1 MKIFSQLTVAT
12 ASKQA
17 ELHSIEVQIGLT
29 WYPLRDVLPLFNK
42 ALITYD
48 STSGANY
55 IYNLWLDYPGTI
67 QAVRYTSAGVANT
80 AASRDVIDASSV
92 EVYDISKSTQT
103 VPEFDAG
110 INYLIPFTADAVTEV
125 FPPMAENLLLDIS
138 TAFDALYLPT
148 TWLYRSPSKMQVR
161 NGSSFTCYTVKLN
174 PANLN
179 AVVEMKTTR
188 RNVED
193 AQYTAAVLGQVGV
206 VSRKGAY

>member
-1 MKIFSQLTVAT
+1 MKTFSQLTVAT

-17 ELHSIEVQIGLT
+17 ELHSIEVQIGLV
-29 WYPLRDVLPLFNK
+29 WYALQDVLPLFTK
-42 ALITYD
+42 VLITYD

-67 QAVRYTSAGVANT
+67 QAIRYTSAGAANT
-80 AASRDVIDASSV
+80 AATRDVIDANSI

-110 INYLIPFTADAVTEV
+110 INYLIPYTADAVTDV
-125 FPPMAENLLLDIS
+125 FPPMAENLLKDIS
-138 TAFDALYLPT
+138 TAFDALFLPN

-161 NGSSFTCYTVKLN
+161 NGSSFTGYTVRIN
-174 PANLN
+174 PGNLN
-179 AVVEMKTTR
+179 ALVEKKTTS

-193 AQYTAAVLGQVGV
+193 AQYTAAVLGQANV
-206 VSRKGAY
+206 VATRGAR